1 MLNQI
6 DLSRADLNLLVLFE
20 TVLREAHVGRAAS
33 ALNLSPSAV
42 SHGLGRLRRLMN
54 DPLFLRTPRGVIPTE
69 RALDLAPRIA
79 EVLQGV
85 RGVLASAEAFD
96 PATSA
101 RRFRLGVGD
110 AFLCTVGPSLAA
122 RLAER
127 APTLGIAAMHV
138 LPSFRQSLDE
148 GPWDHVLAMLEAREL
163 DLAILP
169 WVTSPARFA
178 ALPIPASEDRLVAAT
193 RADHPFAQDPTLDS
207 YCRARHLVVSSRGD
221 PVAATDGILAGMG
234 RSRRVVMTAPNF
246 SSALFLAAESD
257 LVVSLPESLVATHGT
272 RFGLVGTPLPFDV
285 TSGAV
290 LAVTTKAALQDA
302 GVAWFVDLVRSLP
315 WPGGLDPARSAAQA
329 ARKETDDG

>member
-6 DLSRADLNLLVLFE
+6 DLSRTDLNLLVLFE
-20 TVLREAHVGRAAS
+20 TVLAKGNVGLAAA

-42 SHGLGRLRRLMN
+42 SHGLGRLRRMMN

-69 RALDLAPRIA
+69 RALELAPRIA
-79 EVLQGV
+79 EILQGV
-85 RGVLASAEAFD
+85 RGVLAHAEAFD
-96 PATSA
+96 PSTST

-122 RLAER
+122 RLAAE
-127 APTLGIAAMHV
+127 APTLGIAALHV
-138 LPSFRQSLDE
+138 LPAFRQSLAE

-169 WVTSPARFA
+169 WLTSPARFA
-178 ALPIPASEDRLVAAT
+178 AQPIPSSEDRLVAAT
-193 RADHPFAQDPTLDS
+193 RADHPFAREPTLDS

-221 PVAATDGILAGMG
+221 PVAATDGVLAGLG
-234 RSRRVVMTAPNF
+234 RSRQVVMTVPNF

-257 LVVSLPESLVATHGT
+257 LVVSLPESLVASHGA

-285 TSGAV
+285 ASGAV
-290 LAVTTKAALQDA
+290 LTVTTKAALQDA

-315 WPGGLDPARSAAQA
+315 WPGGP
-329 ARKETDDG
+329 